1 MTRHLRLLFVAMLTI
16 ACSLVG
22 KAAEGD
28 TYKLVTD
35 ASELKS
41 GDIVVIASKDKAVA
55 MGAPNDKKEKYQP
68 VTGIKITDNVLA
80 YKEGFTELLLE
91 GEAGKWYFKYENGYI
106 YANSTTSTVLS
117 FDTNKKKSANISIS
131 NGNASIGFD
140 IFANSKYL
148 SYSTKTSNF
157 GYYNSNKSS
166 FGDHGVSVQIYKKQR
181 RDNGLSISTNSV
193 TTTTADLDGTFH
205 SYVTLSNPNNLSPI
219 TYKSSNTGVAEVN
232 EQGEVKVNKSGETTI
247 TVSYAGNDTYTQAEL
262 SYTLTINKLENEL
275 AISATSATTTT
286 TDLDGAFHSY
296 VTLANPNNLSPITYK
311 SSNTGVAEVNEQ
323 GEVKVNKSGETTI
336 TVSYAGNDTYTQAE
350 LSYTL
355 TINKLANGIAID
367 KTSVEDDLNGYNGE
381 AKKYV
386 SLTNPNNL
394 PITYTSSNPYVAT
407 VDESGNVK
415 LVSWGKTTIT
425 VSYTGS
431 EVYESATTSYELNVI
446 NSETSYDEKF
456 IVFAA
461 GTDKGSNSTIL
472 GGGDKLSKENVT
484 IQSTWAGFKNNPY
497 NLYAGSTTT
506 ISTTKGRI
514 VRIEMLGCGHLD
526 IVNSDK
532 GTFDKGKSDAVWTGS
547 EKSVNFQTNS
557 GTTTPTVSTFRIYV
571 EYPNVKTF
579 EYNENEANN
588 IEAWENSDI
597 TLNRTIVADKW
608 NTLCVPF
615 AISEEEIKANFGE
628 GTLVEKLDAVN
639 GNTVNFADATS
650 IEAGVPYLIK
660 PTVAGTTYTFNG
672 KEVSADAPKVEGN
685 ADVTFQGIY
694 SPTDI
699 TNNGTVK
706 AAGVT
711 KDGKVLFVNAGSQ
724 TNAFRCFFTLNDNAT
739 ISPAM
744 LKISIKGVET
754 AINSIVMDNS
764 NATDNAIYNLQGQR
778 VNGNSLTKGIYIKN
792 GKKFAVK

>member
-1 MTRHLRLLFVAMLTI
+1 MTKHLRLMFVAMLTI

-193 TTTTADLDGTFH
+193 TTTTADLDGNFR
-205 SYVTLSNPNNLSPI
+205 
-219 TYKSSNTGVAEVN
+219 
-232 EQGEVKVNKSGETTI
+232 
-247 TVSYAGNDTYTQAEL
+247 
-262 SYTLTINKLENEL
+262 
-275 AISATSATTTT
+275 
-286 TDLDGAFHSY
+286 SY

-323 GEVKVNKSGETTI
+323 GEVKINKSGETTI
-336 TVSYAGNDTYTQAE
+336 TVSYAGTDTYTQAE

-381 AKKYV
+381 TKKYV
-386 SLTNPNNL
+386 NLTNPNNL

-497 NLYAGSTTT
+497 DLYAGSTTT

-597 TLNRTIVADKW
+597 TLNRTLVADKW

-628 GTLVEKLDAVN
+628 GTRVEKLDAVN

-672 KEVSADAPKVEGN
+672 KDVIADAPKTEGN

-699 TNNGTVK
+699 TNGGTVK

-711 KDGKVLFVNAGSQ
+711 EDGKVLFVNADSK
-724 TNAFRCFFTLNDNAT
+724 TKAFRCFFTLNDNAT

>member
-1 MTRHLRLLFVAMLTI
+1 MTRHLRFLFVAMLTI

-41 GDIVVIASKDKAVA
+41 GDIVVIASGTNA
-55 MGAPNDKKEKYQP
+55 MGAVNAKGTKIDP
-68 VTGIKITDNVLA
+68 VQVSITDGILKYTEGLGETILESNGNNWYLKFNGQYILYESRYNENVQMQ
-80 YKEGFTELLLE
+80 
-91 GEAGKWYFKYENGYI
+91 
-106 YANSTTSTVLS
+106 TSTDKYCL
-117 FDTNKKKSANISIS
+117 FSIS
-131 NGNASIGFD
+131 MDQDGNASIK
-140 IFANSKYL
+140 NNERPRKKNL
-148 SYSTKTSNF
+148 SFSNGSSF
-157 GYYNSNKSS
+157 GYYDNNSTA
-166 FGDHGVSVQIYKKQR
+166 QIYKKQR
-181 RDNGLSISTNSV
+181 RNNELSLSATSA
-193 TTTTADLDGTFH
+193 TTTTADLDGTFR
-205 SYVTLSNPNNLSPI
+205 
-219 TYKSSNTGVAEVN
+219 
-232 EQGEVKVNKSGETTI
+232 
-247 TVSYAGNDTYTQAEL
+247 
-262 SYTLTINKLENEL
+262 
-275 AISATSATTTT
+275 
-286 TDLDGAFHSY
+286 SY

-323 GEVKVNKSGETTI
+323 GKVKVNKSGETTI
-336 TVSYAGNDTYTQAE
+336 TVSYAGTDKYTQAE

-355 TINKLANGIAID
+355 TINKLENGIAID
-367 KTSVEDDLNGYNGE
+367 KTSVEDDLNGYKGE
-381 AKKYV
+381 AKQYV

-425 VSYTGS
+425 VSYPGS

-446 NSETSYDEKF
+446 NSEPNYDRKLIEF
-456 IVFAA
+456 VA
-461 GTDKGSNSTIL
+461 GTDKGKE
-472 GGGDKLSKENVT
+472 GGLPTLFTKAESLTKDVV
-484 IQSTWAGFKNNPY
+484 
-497 NLYAGSTTT
+497 NLYATTTTLASNPYHFAGGSTSK
-506 ISTTKGRI
+506 ISVTKGNI
-514 VRIEMLGCGHLD
+514 VKIEFYGSNLTRLNCT
-526 IVNSDK
+526 SE
-532 GTFDKGKSDAVWTGS
+532 GTFDKQSNIACWLGS
-547 EKSVNFQTNS
+547 AKEVSFNNTQTQINYADV
-557 GTTTPTVSTFRIYV
+557 TNIRVYV

-597 TLNRTIVADKW
+597 TLNRTLVANKW

-650 IEAGVPYLIK
+650 IEPGVPYLIK
-660 PTVAGTTYTFNG
+660 PTVAGTAYTFNA
-672 KEVSADAPKVEGN
+672 KDVIADAPKTEGN

-711 KDGKVLFVNAGSQ
+711 EDGKVLFVNAGSQ
-724 TNAFRCFFTLNDNAT
+724 TKAFRCFFTISDNAT
-739 ISPAM
+739 ITPTM

-754 AINSIVMDNS
+754 AIDSIVMDNS
-764 NATDNAIYNLQGQR
+764 NATDNAVYNLHGQR

>member
-1 MTRHLRLLFVAMLTI
+1 MFVAMLTI

-41 GDIVVIASKDKAVA
+41 GDIVVIASGTNA
-55 MGAPNDKKEKYQP
+55 MGAVNTEGTKIDP
-68 VTGIKITDNVLA
+68 VQVTITDGILKYTEGLGETILESNGSNWYLKFNGQYILYESRYNENVMMQ
-80 YKEGFTELLLE
+80 
-91 GEAGKWYFKYENGYI
+91 
-106 YANSTTSTVLS
+106 TSTDKYCL
-117 FDTNKKKSANISIS
+117 FSITMDQD
-131 NGNASIGFD
+131 GNASIK
-140 IFANSKYL
+140 NNERPWKKNL
-148 SYSTKTSNF
+148 SFSNGSSF
-157 GYYNSNKSS
+157 GYYNNNST
-166 FGDHGVSVQIYKKQR
+166 VQIYKKQR
-181 RDNGLSISTNSV
+181 RDNKLS
-193 TTTTADLDGTFH
+193 L
-205 SYVTLSNPNNLSPI
+205 
-219 TYKSSNTGVAEVN
+219 
-232 EQGEVKVNKSGETTI
+232 
-247 TVSYAGNDTYTQAEL
+247 
-262 SYTLTINKLENEL
+262 
-275 AISATSATTTT
+275 SATSATTTT
-286 TDLDGAFHSY
+286 ADLGGTFRSY

-355 TINKLANGIAID
+355 TINKLANGITID
-367 KTSVEDDLNGYNGE
+367 KTSVEDDLNGYKGE
-381 AKKYV
+381 AKQYV

-425 VSYTGS
+425 VSYPGS

-461 GTDKGSNSTIL
+461 GTDKGSNITIL
-472 GGGDKLSKENVT
+472 GRGDKLSKENVT
-484 IQSTWAGFKNNPY
+484 IQSTWAGFKKNPY
-497 NLYAGSTTT
+497 ELYAGSTTT
-506 ISTTKGRI
+506 ISTTKGKI

-557 GTTTPTVSTFRIYV
+557 GTTTPTVSTFRVYV

-579 EYNENEANN
+579 VYKENEDNN

-597 TLNRTIVADKW
+597 TLYRTLVANKW

-650 IEAGVPYLIK
+650 IEAGMPYLIK

-672 KEVSADAPKVEGN
+672 KEVSADAPKAEGN

-711 KDGKVLFVNAGSQ
+711 EGGKVLFVNAGSK
-724 TNAFRCFFTLNDNAT
+724 TKAFRCFFTISDNASIT
-739 ISPAM
+739 PAM
-744 LKISIKGVET
+744 LKVSIKGVET

-764 NATDNAIYNLQGQR
+764 NATDNAVYNLQGQH

>member
-1 MTRHLRLLFVAMLTI
+1 MTRHLRFLFVALLTL

-35 ASELKS
+35 ASELKN
-41 GDIVVIASKDKAVA
+41 GDVVVIASGTNA
-55 MGAPNDKKEKYQP
+55 MGAVNSDGTKIDP
-68 VTGIKITDNVLA
+68 VQVTITDGILK
-80 YKEGFTELLLE
+80 YTKGLGETILE
-91 GEAGKWYFKYENGYI
+91 
-106 YANSTTSTVLS
+106 
-117 FDTNKKKSANISIS
+117 S
-131 NGNASIGFD
+131 NGNNWYLKFNGQYISYESRYKENVQMQASTD
-140 IFANSKYL
+140 KYCLFSISIIQDGNATVKNNERPRKKNL
-148 SYSTKTSNF
+148 SFSNGSSF
-157 GYYNSNKSS
+157 GYYDNNST
-166 FGDHGVSVQIYKKQR
+166 VQIYKKQR
-181 RDNGLSISTNSV
+181 RAN
-193 TTTTADLDGTFH
+193 
-205 SYVTLSNPNNLSPI
+205 
-219 TYKSSNTGVAEVN
+219 
-232 EQGEVKVNKSGETTI
+232 
-247 TVSYAGNDTYTQAEL
+247 EL
-262 SYTLTINKLENEL
+262 SL
-275 AISATSATTTT
+275 SATSATTTT
-286 TDLDGAFHSY
+286 ANLDGIFRSY

-311 SSNTGVAEVNEQ
+311 SSNTDVAEVNEH

-336 TVSYAGNDTYTQAE
+336 TVSYAGTDKYTQAE

-355 TINKLANGIAID
+355 TINKLENGIAID

-381 AKKYV
+381 AKQYV

-446 NSETSYDEKF
+446 NSNEDYEEKYVEF
-456 IVFAA
+456 VS
-461 GTDKGSNSTIL
+461 GTDNGTTGTTAGGFTSDEISKDGVKVYCSRASFASNPYRFNGSSTSTI
-472 GGGDKLSKENVT
+472 SVE
-484 IQSTWAGFKNNPY
+484 
-497 NLYAGSTTT
+497 
-506 ISTTKGRI
+506 KGNI
-514 VRIEMLGCGHLD
+514 IRIEIVGDGLTKLVKNGEGEYD
-526 IVNSDK
+526 ITNNNI
-532 GTFDKGKSDAVWTGS
+532 VWTGS
-547 EKSVNFQTNS
+547 AKSVSFKNNKDLANYAAVTNI
-557 GTTTPTVSTFRIYV
+557 RIYI

-579 EYNENEANN
+579 EYNENEDNN

-597 TLNRTIVADKW
+597 TLNRTLVADKW

-628 GTLVEKLDAVN
+628 GTLVEKFEAVN
-639 GNTVNFADATS
+639 GNTVNFANATS

-672 KEVSADAPKVEGN
+672 KDVIADAPKTEGN
-685 ADVTFQGIY
+685 ADVTFKGIY

-699 TNNGTVK
+699 TNKGTVK

-711 KDGKVLFVNAGSQ
+711 EGGKVLFVNPGSK
-724 TNAFRCFFTLNDNAT
+724 TKAFRCFFTISDNASIT
-739 ISPAM
+739 PAM
-744 LKISIKGVET
+744 LKVSIKGVET
-754 AINSIVMDNS
+754 AINSIVMGNS
-764 NATDNAIYNLQGQR
+764 NATDNAVYNLQGQR

>member
-1 MTRHLRLLFVAMLTI
+1 MTRHLRFLFVAMLTI

-41 GDIVVIASKDKAVA
+41 GDIVVIASGTNA
-55 MGAPNDKKEKYQP
+55 MGAVNTEGTKIDHVQ
-68 VTGIKITDNVLA
+68 VTITDGILKWANGVEETTLEGSKDNWNIKYTGKYLTYKKWNSENVLMYDA
-80 YKEGFTELLLE
+80 PDKDCL
-91 GEAGKWYFKYENGYI
+91 FK
-106 YANSTTSTVLS
+106 
-117 FDTNKKKSANISIS
+117 ISIN
-131 NGNASIGFD
+131 NGDATIKN
-140 IFANSKYL
+140 K
-148 SYSTKTSNF
+148 TKTINKTSFSFNGSF
-157 GYYNSNKSS
+157 GYYSS
-166 FGDHGVSVQIYKKQR
+166 GTVQIYKKQR
-181 RDNGLSISTNSV
+181 RDN
-193 TTTTADLDGTFH
+193 
-205 SYVTLSNPNNLSPI
+205 
-219 TYKSSNTGVAEVN
+219 
-232 EQGEVKVNKSGETTI
+232 
-247 TVSYAGNDTYTQAEL
+247 EL
-262 SYTLTINKLENEL
+262 SL
-275 AISATSATTTT
+275 SATSATTTT
-286 TDLDGAFHSY
+286 ADLDGAFHSY

-336 TVSYAGNDTYTQAE
+336 TVSYAGTDKYTQAE

-355 TINKLANGIAID
+355 TINKLANGITID

-381 AKKYV
+381 AKQYV

-425 VSYTGS
+425 VSYPGS

-446 NSETSYDEKF
+446 NSNEDYEEKF
-456 IVFAA
+456 VEFVSS
-461 GTDKGSNSTIL
+461 TDKGTTDMWGGASKADEISKDGIKVYCSRASFASNPYRFNGISTSTI
-472 GGGDKLSKENVT
+472 SVE
-484 IQSTWAGFKNNPY
+484 
-497 NLYAGSTTT
+497 
-506 ISTTKGRI
+506 KGNI
-514 VRIEMLGCGHLD
+514 VRIE
-526 IVNSDK
+526 IVGDGLTKLEKN
-532 GTFDKGKSDAVWTGS
+532 GEGEYNITNNNIVWTGS
-547 EKSVNFQTNS
+547 AKSVSFKNNKDLANYAAVTNIR
-557 GTTTPTVSTFRIYV
+557 VYV

-579 EYNENEANN
+579 VYNENEANN
-588 IEAWENSDI
+588 IEAWEISDI
-597 TLNRTIVADKW
+597 TLNRTLVAKKW

-628 GTLVEKLDAVN
+628 GTLVEKFDAVN
-639 GNTVNFADATS
+639 GNTVNFANATS

-660 PTVAGTTYTFNG
+660 PTVAGTTYTFYG
-672 KEVSADAPKVEGN
+672 KEVSADAPKTEGN

-711 KDGKVLFVNAGSQ
+711 EGGKVLFVNPGSK
-724 TNAFRCFFTLNDNAT
+724 TKAFRCFFTISHNASIT
-739 ISPAM
+739 PAM

-764 NATDNAIYNLQGQR
+764 NATDNAVYNLQGQR

>member
-1 MTRHLRLLFVAMLTI
+1 MFVAMLTI

-22 KAAEGD
+22 KAADGA

-41 GDIVVIASKDKAVA
+41 GDVVVIASGTNA
-55 MGAPNDKKEKYQP
+55 MGAVNTDGTKITA
-68 VTGIKITDNVLA
+68 VAVNITDNTLEWANGV
-80 YKEGFTELLLE
+80 EETTLE
-91 GEAGKWYFKYENGYI
+91 GSKDNWNIKYAGKYLKYKTNGGESILMNDAPDKDCLFKISINNGNATI
-106 YANSTTSTVLS
+106 K
-117 FDTNKKKSANISIS
+117 NKKKGFIKNYFSF
-131 NGNASIGFD
+131 NGS
-140 IFANSKYL
+140 
-148 SYSTKTSNF
+148 F
-157 GYYNSNKSS
+157 GYYSS
-166 FGDHGVSVQIYKKQR
+166 GTVKIYKKQR
-181 RDNGLSISTNSV
+181 RDNELSLSATSV
-193 TTTTADLDGTFH
+193 TTTTADLDGTFR
-205 SYVTLSNPNNLSPI
+205 SYVTLTNPNKLSPI

-232 EQGEVKVNKSGETTI
+232 EQGEVKVNKSGKTTI
-247 TVSYAGNDTYTQAEL
+247 TVSYAGTDKYTQAEL

-286 TDLDGAFHSY
+286 ADLDGAYHSY

-311 SSNTGVAEVNEQ
+311 SSNTGVAEINEQ

-336 TVSYAGNDTYTQAE
+336 TVSYAGTDKYTQAE

-355 TINKLANGIAID
+355 TINKLANNIAID

-381 AKKYV
+381 AKQYV
-386 SLTNPNNL
+386 NLTNPNNL

-407 VDESGNVK
+407 VNESGNVE

-425 VSYTGS
+425 VSYPGS

-446 NSETSYDEKF
+446 NSEPNYDRKLIEF
-456 IVFAA
+456 VA
-461 GTDKGSNSTIL
+461 GTDKGKE
-472 GGGDKLSKENVT
+472 GGLPTLFTKAESITKDVVNLHATTTTLAS
-484 IQSTWAGFKNNPY
+484 NPY
-497 NLYAGSTTT
+497 HFAGGSTSK
-506 ISTTKGRI
+506 ISVTKGNI
-514 VRIEMLGCGHLD
+514 IKIEFYGSNLTRLNCT
-526 IVNSDK
+526 SE
-532 GTFDKGKSDAVWTGS
+532 GTFDKQSNIACWLGS
-547 EKSVNFQTNS
+547 AKEVSFNNTQTQINYADV
-557 GTTTPTVSTFRIYV
+557 TNIRVYV

-597 TLNRTIVADKW
+597 TLNRTLVADKW

-615 AISEEEIKANFGE
+615 AISEEEIKTNFGE
-628 GTLVEKLDAVN
+628 GTLVEKLAAVN

-650 IEAGVPYLIK
+650 IEPGVPYLIK

-672 KEVSADAPKVEGN
+672 KDVIADAPKTEGN

-711 KDGKVLFVNAGSQ
+711 ADGKVLFVNAGSQ
-724 TNAFRCFFTLNDNAT
+724 TKAFRCFFTISDNASIT
-739 ISPAM
+739 PAM
-744 LKISIKGVET
+744 LKVSIKGVET

>member
-41 GDIVVIASKDKAVA
+41 GDIVVIASGTNA
-55 MGAPNDKKEKYQP
+55 MGAVNTAGTKIDP
-68 VTGIKITDNVLA
+68 VQVTITDGILK
-80 YKEGFTELLLE
+80 YTKGLGETILE
-91 GEAGKWYFKYENGYI
+91 
-106 YANSTTSTVLS
+106 
-117 FDTNKKKSANISIS
+117 S
-131 NGNASIGFD
+131 NGNNWYLKFNGQYISYESRFNENVQMEAST
-140 IFANSKYL
+140 NKYCLFSISIVQDGNATVKNNERPRKKNL
-148 SYSTKTSNF
+148 SFSNGSSF
-157 GYYNSNKSS
+157 GYYDNNST
-166 FGDHGVSVQIYKKQR
+166 VQIYKKQR
-181 RDNGLSISTNSV
+181 RNNELSLSATSV
-193 TTTTADLDGTFH
+193 TTTTADLDGTFR
-205 SYVTLSNPNNLSPI
+205 SYVTLTNPNNLSPI
-219 TYKSSNTGVAEVN
+219 TYKSSNTGVAEIN

-247 TVSYAGNDTYTQAEL
+247 TVSYAGTDKYTQAEL
-262 SYTLTINKLENEL
+262 AYTLTINKLE
-275 AISATSATTTT
+275 
-286 TDLDGAFHSY
+286 
-296 VTLANPNNLSPITYK
+296 
-311 SSNTGVAEVNEQ
+311 
-323 GEVKVNKSGETTI
+323 
-336 TVSYAGNDTYTQAE
+336 
-350 LSYTL
+350 
-355 TINKLANGIAID
+355 NGIAID

-381 AKKYV
+381 AKQYV
-386 SLTNPNNL
+386 NLTNPNNL

-425 VSYTGS
+425 VSYPGS

-446 NSETSYDEKF
+446 NSEPNYERKLIGF
-456 IVFAA
+456 VA
-461 GTDKGSNSTIL
+461 GTDKGKE
-472 GGGDKLSKENVT
+472 GGLPTLFTKDESLTKDVV
-484 IQSTWAGFKNNPY
+484 
-497 NLYAGSTTT
+497 NLYATTTTLASNPYHFAGGSTSK
-506 ISTTKGRI
+506 ISVTKGNI
-514 VRIEMLGCGHLD
+514 VKIEFYGSNLTRLNCT
-526 IVNSDK
+526 SE
-532 GTFDKGKSDAVWTGS
+532 GTFDKQSNIACWLGS
-547 EKSVNFQTNS
+547 AKEVSFNNTQTQINYADV
-557 GTTTPTVSTFRIYV
+557 TNIRVYV

-597 TLNRTIVADKW
+597 TLNRTLVADKW

-628 GTLVEKLDAVN
+628 GTRVEKLDAVN

-672 KEVSADAPKVEGN
+672 KDVIADAPKTEGN

-694 SPTDI
+694 SLTDI

-711 KDGKVLFVNAGSQ
+711 EDGKVLFVNAGSH
-724 TNAFRCFFTLNDNAT
+724 TKAFRCFFTISDNASIT
-739 ISPAM
+739 PAM

>member
-1 MTRHLRLLFVAMLTI
+1 MTRHLRFLFVAMLTI

-41 GDIVVIASKDKAVA
+41 GDIVVIASGTNA
-55 MGAPNDKKEKYQP
+55 MGAVNIEGTKIDP
-68 VTGIKITDNVLA
+68 VQVTITDGILKYTEGLGETILESNGKNWYLKFNGQYISYESRYNENVQMQA
-80 YKEGFTELLLE
+80 STD
-91 GEAGKWYFKYENGYI
+91 KYC
-106 YANSTTSTVLS
+106 L
-117 FDTNKKKSANISIS
+117 FSIS
-131 NGNASIGFD
+131 MDQNGNATIKNNERLGKK
-140 IFANSKYL
+140 NL
-148 SYSTKTSNF
+148 SFSNGKSF
-157 GYYNSNKSS
+157 GYYNNNST
-166 FGDHGVSVQIYKKQR
+166 VQIYKKQR
-181 RDNGLSISTNSV
+181 RDNKLSLSATSA
-193 TTTTADLDGTFH
+193 TTTTADLDGNFR
-205 SYVTLSNPNNLSPI
+205 
-219 TYKSSNTGVAEVN
+219 
-232 EQGEVKVNKSGETTI
+232 
-247 TVSYAGNDTYTQAEL
+247 
-262 SYTLTINKLENEL
+262 
-275 AISATSATTTT
+275 
-286 TDLDGAFHSY
+286 SY

-336 TVSYAGNDTYTQAE
+336 TVSYAGTDKYTQAE

-355 TINKLANGIAID
+355 TINKLANGITID
-367 KTSVEDDLNGYNGE
+367 KTFVEDDLNGYKGE
-381 AKKYV
+381 AKQYV

-446 NSETSYDEKF
+446 NSNEDYEEKYVEF
-456 IVFAA
+456 VS
-461 GTDKGSNSTIL
+461 GTDNGTTGTTAGGFTSDEISKDGVKVYCSRASFASNPYRFNGSSTSTI
-472 GGGDKLSKENVT
+472 SVE
-484 IQSTWAGFKNNPY
+484 
-497 NLYAGSTTT
+497 
-506 ISTTKGRI
+506 KGNI
-514 VRIEMLGCGHLD
+514 IRIEIVGDGLTKLVKNGEGEYD
-526 IVNSDK
+526 ITNNNI
-532 GTFDKGKSDAVWTGS
+532 VWTGS
-547 EKSVNFQTNS
+547 AKSVSFKNNKDLANYAAVTNI
-557 GTTTPTVSTFRIYV
+557 RIYI

-579 EYNENEANN
+579 KYNENEANN
-588 IEAWENSDI
+588 IEAWEISDI
-597 TLNRTIVADKW
+597 TLNRTLVANKW

-628 GTLVEKLDAVN
+628 GTLVEKFEAVN

-672 KEVSADAPKVEGN
+672 KDVIADAPKTEGN
-685 ADVTFQGIY
+685 ADVTFKGIY

-699 TNNGTVK
+699 TKNGTVK

-711 KDGKVLFVNAGSQ
+711 EDGKVLFVNPDSK
-724 TNAFRCFFTLNDNAT
+724 TKAFRCFFTISDNASIT
-739 ISPAM
+739 PAM
-744 LKISIKGVET
+744 LKVSIKGVET

>member
-1 MTRHLRLLFVAMLTI
+1 MTRHLRFLFVALLTI

-55 MGAPNDKKEKYQP
+55 MGAPNDKKKKYLP

-91 GEAGKWYFKYENGYI
+91 GEAGKWYFKYGNGYI
-106 YANSTTSTVLS
+106 YANSTVSTDLS

-140 IFANSKYL
+140 IVANSSYL

-157 GYYNSNKSS
+157 GYYNSI
-166 FGDHGVSVQIYKKQR
+166 FGDHGVPVQIYKKQR
-181 RDNGLSISTNSV
+181 R
-193 TTTTADLDGTFH
+193 
-205 SYVTLSNPNNLSPI
+205 
-219 TYKSSNTGVAEVN
+219 
-232 EQGEVKVNKSGETTI
+232 
-247 TVSYAGNDTYTQAEL
+247 
-262 SYTLTINKLENEL
+262 
-275 AISATSATTTT
+275 
-286 TDLDGAFHSY
+286 
-296 VTLANPNNLSPITYK
+296 
-311 SSNTGVAEVNEQ
+311 
-323 GEVKVNKSGETTI
+323 
-336 TVSYAGNDTYTQAE
+336 
-350 LSYTL
+350 
-355 TINKLANGIAID
+355 ANGITID
-367 KTSVEDDLNGYNGE
+367 KTSVEDDLNGYKGE
-381 AKKYV
+381 AKQYV

-425 VSYTGS
+425 VSYPGN
-431 EVYESATTSYELNVI
+431 EQYKPATTSYELNVI

-461 GTDKGSNSTIL
+461 GTDKGSNSTIF

-497 NLYAGSTTT
+497 ELYAGSTTT
-506 ISTTKGRI
+506 ISTTKGKI

-547 EKSVNFQTNS
+547 EKSVKFQTNS
-557 GTTTPTVSTFRIYV
+557 GTTTPTVSTFCVYV

-579 EYNENEANN
+579 VYNEKEANN

-597 TLNRTIVADKW
+597 TLNRTLVANKW

-628 GTLVEKLDAVN
+628 GTLVEKFEAVN
-639 GNTVNFADATS
+639 GNTVNFANATS

-660 PTVAGTTYTFNG
+660 PTVAGTAYTFNG
-672 KEVSADAPKVEGN
+672 KDIIADAPKAEGN

-706 AAGVT
+706 SAGVT
-711 KDGKVLFVNAGSQ
+711 EGGKVLFVNPGSK
-724 TNAFRCFFTLNDNAT
+724 TKAFRCFFTISDNASIT
-739 ISPAM
+739 PAM
-744 LKISIKGVET
+744 LKVSIKGVET